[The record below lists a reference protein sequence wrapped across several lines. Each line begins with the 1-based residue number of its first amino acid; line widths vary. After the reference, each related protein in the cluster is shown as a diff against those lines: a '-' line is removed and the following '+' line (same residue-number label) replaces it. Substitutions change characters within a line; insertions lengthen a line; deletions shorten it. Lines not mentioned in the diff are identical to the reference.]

1 MIASATVFL
10 LSIAGLA
17 LVVLALYH
25 TRRAVSWHSRYGVW
39 LGFRIRAVVL
49 DLVLAAALILLAWH
63 LLGWV

>member
-1 MIASATVFL
+1 MITAATVFL

-25 TRRAVSWHSRYGVW
+25 TQRAVCWRSRYGWW

-49 DLVLAAALILLAWH
+49 DLALAAALIFAAWH